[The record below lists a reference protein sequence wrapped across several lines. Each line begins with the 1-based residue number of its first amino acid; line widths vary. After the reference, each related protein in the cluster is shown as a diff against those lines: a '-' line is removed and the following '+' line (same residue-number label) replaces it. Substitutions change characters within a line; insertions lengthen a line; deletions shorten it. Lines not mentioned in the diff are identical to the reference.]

1 MKTLYEGLLDDM
13 EDVLADADKMQDEY
27 VINSWCANKLLCKYV
42 KRKKGYILTGEYI
55 VNNIDDT
62 YTGPKIL
69 AVKGNITI
77 ADSQLTNLTPLFAED
92 CVVDGTLTIEHNPK
106 LTSLRGCPNRC
117 NTFILTGN
125 KALKSLDVADTP
137 IVRVNAYVSNNG
149 KRWKK
154 DEIED
159 KIHVFKHIFC
169 SADVNESFIN
179 ESFAAPQL
187 KIVADQ
193 IKQHS
198 ADVENREDKFTLKQL
213 SKIEW
218 DNIRP
223 SQITEI
229 DTQDNPK
236 AALSLARKYINGKLD
251 GIIVLFNENGYIF
264 GIICQKHLLKLD
276 PSKIDPKYKDYF
288 PNGRILKKNNYSFLG
303 IRYSSSDLIEYC
315 ATSDHM
321 MFIDYDIEDR
331 INTMAKI
338 RKRANDKS
346 GAAALERG
354 VEKPN
359 SEVSDGHPR
368 YYEKIADL
376 NRYRYRRELYNR
388 KLKN

>member
-1 MKTLYEGLLDDM
+1 MISLYEGLLDDM

-27 VINSWCANKLLCKYV
+27 VINSWCANKLLCKFV

-62 YTGPKIL
+62 YNGPKIL

-77 ADSQLTNLTPLFAED
+77 ADSQLTNLTPLFADD
-92 CVVDGTLTIEHNPK
+92 CVVDGTLTIEYNPK

-198 ADVENREDKFTLKQL
+198 ADVENSEDKFTLRQIL
-213 SKIEW
+213 SIDW

-229 DTQDNPK
+229 DTKENPK
-236 AALSLARKYINGKLD
+236 EAISLARKYINGKLD
-251 GIIVLFNENGYIF
+251 GIIVLFDEDGYIF
-264 GIICQKHLLKLD
+264 GIIFAKRLLHLD

-288 PNGRILKKNNYSFLG
+288 SNGRKLKKYNYGYSFD
-303 IRYSSSDLIEYC
+303 RTTSELIAKCEI
-315 ATSDHM
+315 SDHV
-321 MFIDYDIEDR
+321 MFINYDTEDR
-331 INTMAKI
+331 IDTINKI
-338 RKRANDKS
+338 RIRAGNKID
-346 GAAALERG
+346 AVALKRG

-388 KLKN
+388 KLKNK